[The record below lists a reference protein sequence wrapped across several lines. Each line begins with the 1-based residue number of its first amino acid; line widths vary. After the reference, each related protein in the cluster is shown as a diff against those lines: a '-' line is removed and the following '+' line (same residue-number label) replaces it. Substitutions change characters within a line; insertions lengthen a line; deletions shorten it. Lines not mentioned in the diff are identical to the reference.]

1 MTQIN
6 EGNFLPTNEEPVEE
20 EGKNKIKI
28 RFSLFF
34 DGTLNNRTN
43 VREGVNSQT
52 YKDAKS
58 SIGLFN
64 DIWGVGSFENALSN
78 IAKMEEY
85 VNKNKENYVFATY
98 IEGQGTTNFKA
109 DSFQGKALGVAKTGV
124 TQRAKKGL
132 LEIVSTINKLNS
144 SDIVIEKLTIDVFGF
159 SRGAA
164 AARNFL
170 HQAMNTKSRG
180 RIPTRSLRQRI
191 ESIGFEIDKLEIEF
205 AGLFDTVSSV
215 GLPSNHKRNTQQL
228 HLDAI
233 SHAKD
238 VVHLVA
244 AEEHRKNFSLTNTNS
259 AGDKE
264 IYLPGVHSDIG
275 GGYPDNYDESGL
287 IVSEVLQ
294 EEVESEK
301 NRLENSGWFSSGQLV
316 ALEPPTYRSVHQH
329 KNWKLQI
336 KERIVKNEYDRI
348 PLHIM
353 AEFARESGID
363 LMSKL
368 ERVYAVE
375 NQLLLMVLN
384 DLKPYAKERRSKA
397 EDWLGEQEKWKGLR
411 RQFLHV
417 SAHYSGTGMEPRFIK
432 GKRKRLVYEG

>member
-1 MTQIN
+1 MTQMG
-6 EGNFLPTNEEPVEE
+6 EGNFTPAEEKQIEE
-20 EGKNKIKI
+20 EGKIKIKI
-28 RFSLFF
+28 RFSIFF

-43 VREGVNSQT
+43 VLEGVDSQA

-58 SIGLFN
+58 SIGFIN
-64 DIWGVGSFENALSN
+64 SMKGVGSFENALSN
-78 IAKMEEY
+78 IAKMEEH
-85 VNKNKENYVFATY
+85 VNKNPDNYFFSTY

-109 DSFQGKALGVAKTGV
+109 DSFQGKAFGIAKTGV

-132 LEIVSTINKLNS
+132 FAIVRELDKLNS
-144 SDIVIEKLTIDVFGF
+144 SKIVIEKLTIDVFGF

-170 HQAMNTKSRG
+170 HQAMSTKSRD
-180 RIPTRSLRQRI
+180 RVPVRSLKQRI

-215 GLPSNHKRNTQQL
+215 GLPSNHKRNSHQL

-244 AEEHRKNFSLTNTNS
+244 AEEHRKNFSLTNTSS

-287 IVSEVLQ
+287 IIFQGLQ
-294 EEVESEK
+294 KRAEAEQA
-301 NRLENSGWFSSGQLV
+301 RLENSGWFKSGQLAAV
-316 ALEPPTYRSVHQH
+316 GTRKYRGVEQTQT
-329 KNWKLQI
+329 KLQI
-336 KERIVKNEYDRI
+336 KERIVRNEYDRI

-363 LMSKL
+363 LLSKL

-375 NQLLLMVLN
+375 DQLLLMVLN

-417 SAHYSGTGMEPRFIK
+417 SAHYSGTGMEPRFIN
-432 GKRKRLVYEG
+432 GRRKRLVYEG

>member
-1 MTQIN
+1 MTQLN
-6 EGNFLPTNEEPVEE
+6 EGTFSEVDEKPAKKKDENR
-20 EGKNKIKI
+20 IKI

-43 VREGVNSQT
+43 VKEGVNSQA

-85 VNKNKENYVFATY
+85 VNKNTDNYIFATY

-109 DSFQGKALGVAKTGV
+109 DSFQGKALGIAKTGV

-132 LEIVSTINKLNS
+132 LAVVSTLNRLNKS
-144 SDIVIEKLTIDVFGF
+144 KIIEELSIDVFGF

-259 AGDKE
+259 VGSKE

-275 GGYPDNYDESGL
+275 GGYPDNYDESEL
-287 IVSEVLQ
+287 IVCEGLQ
-294 EEVESEK
+294 DEVEAEK
-301 NRLENSGWFSSGQLV
+301 SRLENCGWFKSGQLV
-316 ALEPPTYRSVHQH
+316 AVEPPTYRSVQQN
-329 KNWKLQI
+329 KTWKLQI

-363 LMSKL
+363 LKKKL
-368 ERVYAVE
+368 EGRYPVKS
-375 NQLLLMVLN
+375 QLLLMVLN
-384 DLKPYAKERRSKA
+384 DLNPYAKERKSKA
-397 EDWLGEQEKWKGLR
+397 EDWLGDQEKWNGLR

-417 SAHYSGTGMEPRFIK
+417 SAHYSGTGMEPRFVN
-432 GKRKRLVYEG
+432 GRRKRLVYEG

>member
-1 MTQIN
+1 MTQMN
-6 EGNFLPTNEEPVEE
+6 EGMFSEVDEEPAKE
-20 EGKNKIKI
+20 KAANRIKI

-43 VREGVNSQT
+43 VLEGVDSQA

-85 VNKNKENYVFATY
+85 VNKSTDNYVFATY

-109 DSFQGKALGVAKTGV
+109 DSFQGKALGIAKTGV

-132 LEIVSTINKLNS
+132 LEVLSQLNELNKS
-144 SDIVIEKLTIDVFGF
+144 IIIEKLTIDVFGF

-180 RIPTRSLRQRI
+180 RVPVRSLKQRI

-215 GLPSNHKRNTQQL
+215 GPPISHKWNSRQL
-228 HLDAI
+228 NLDAI
-233 SHAKD
+233 SYAKD
-238 VVHLVA
+238 VVHLAA
-244 AEEHRKNFSLTNTNS
+244 AEEYRKNFSLTNTNS

-287 IVSEVLQ
+287 VVYKGLQ
-294 EEVESEK
+294 NEVETEK
-301 NRLENSGWFSSGQLV
+301 SRLENSGWFSPGQLEAV
-316 ALEPPTYRSVHQH
+316 EPPTYRSVQQN
-329 KNWKLQI
+329 KIWKLQI
-336 KERIVKNEYDRI
+336 KERIVKNEYDKI

-363 LMSKL
+363 LL
-368 ERVYAVE
+368 
-375 NQLLLMVLN
+375 
-384 DLKPYAKERRSKA
+384 
-397 EDWLGEQEKWKGLR
+397 
-411 RQFLHV
+411 
-417 SAHYSGTGMEPRFIK
+417 
-432 GKRKRLVYEG
+432 